1 MILCSLS
8 IQYIHIEYICVCV
21 SCVFMFF
28 LRSNIH
34 PYRCVLHDLR
44 TTWLMAV
51 VCSAQAEN
59 GRKEFGLSPSLQGSH
74 RGSSWAVENG
84 ERVMEFFFHCSQKNV
99 WYLILWWFVPFL
111 NIVFG
116 DICCKMVSQK
126 LIHVLSPA
134 KTLKTFSQAGKSKAE
149 AKATARVATQ

>member
-1 MILCSLS
+1 MFIVYTVYTYR
-8 IQYIHIEYICVCV
+8 IYMCVCV
-21 SCVFMFF
+21 MCVHVF

-99 WYLILWWFVPFL
+99 
-111 NIVFG
+111 
-116 DICCKMVSQK
+116 
-126 LIHVLSPA
+126 
-134 KTLKTFSQAGKSKAE
+134 
-149 AKATARVATQ
+149 

>member
-1 MILCSLS
+1 MI
-8 IQYIHIEYICVCV
+8 IIIDYIMFIVYTL

-28 LRSNIH
+28 LKSNIH

-51 VCSAQAEN
+51 LCSQAEN

-84 ERVMEFFFHCSQKNV
+84 EKVQFFFHCSQKNV
-99 WYLILWWFVPFL
+99 
-111 NIVFG
+111 
-116 DICCKMVSQK
+116 
-126 LIHVLSPA
+126 
-134 KTLKTFSQAGKSKAE
+134 
-149 AKATARVATQ
+149 

>member
-1 MILCSLS
+1 
-8 IQYIHIEYICVCV
+8 
-21 SCVFMFF
+21 MFF

-34 PYRCVLHDLR
+34 PYRCVLHELR

-84 ERVMEFFFHCSQKNV
+84 EKVIESPVLFFTAVRGMF
-99 WYLILWWFVPFL
+99 
-111 NIVFG
+111 
-116 DICCKMVSQK
+116 DI
-126 LIHVLSPA
+126 
-134 KTLKTFSQAGKSKAE
+134 
-149 AKATARVATQ
+149 